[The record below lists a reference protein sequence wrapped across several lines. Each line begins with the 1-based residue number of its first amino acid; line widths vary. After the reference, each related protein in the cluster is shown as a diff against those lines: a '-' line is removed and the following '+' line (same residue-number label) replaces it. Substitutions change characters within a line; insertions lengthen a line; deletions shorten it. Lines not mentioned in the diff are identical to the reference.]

1 VPSAL
6 VSRQMGTGGLTCVL
20 PNDSEELATPGKT
33 GTALRAARLAPMV
46 QWFSPGVLLRSAI
59 SAGVSS
65 IFGRHADPRA
75 LEAFGEPDPIWFD
88 YSAPGRG
95 SQERGFWVDYVA
107 DAGDGWNPTYAVAR
121 AAASDFKVTSTDSQ
135 GESHETYRGRLLV
148 LGGDL
153 VYPVASR
160 KDYEERLVRPY
171 EAALVSEAPHPDV
184 FAIPGNHD
192 WYDSLVAFQR
202 RFCTEERRWLG
213 GWRTRQTRSYF
224 ALKLPYR
231 WWLLGTDVQLGSD
244 IDTAQMKY
252 FEQIGELMEADDRVI
267 LCTPEPHWTIEATAP
282 PSEGL
287 TQSNLHKLEKVLGN
301 RVRVFLAGDTHHY
314 RRHTLR
320 GKNEKVVRHKI
331 TAGGGGAFLHPT
343 HNGAAKLEVLANGD
357 GSERYRCEATYPRPM
372 VTRWLGMQLIWAF
385 LLRNPRFGIITAVLY
400 LVTCATVQA
409 PVGELGFGDLGTVL
423 SVELGYFIDSRPAFL
438 WTLLVCL
445 GTVTFIRSDRA
456 WYRWGAGIIHG
467 LLHLVAAGLVGWF
480 AAHLLHPVASTSWAW
495 LPRALVIF
503 AGGWVVGSIVVGT
516 YLGVS
521 ISLFGRHANDAFAAL
536 AIQDYKN
543 FVRLNIRP
551 DGTLRIFPIK
561 LHRVARQ
568 QRWWRGRQEPGGKH
582 TAPEPKP
589 ELIEKWIDV
598 K

>member
-1 VPSAL
+1 
-6 VSRQMGTGGLTCVL
+6 MGTGGLTGVL
-20 PNDSEELATPGKT
+20 PNETEERATPGKT
-33 GTALRAARLAPMV
+33 GTALRQHRLAPMV

-59 SAGVSS
+59 GAGVSS

-75 LEAFGEPDPIWFD
+75 LEAFGEPEPIWFD
-88 YSAPGRG
+88 YSAPVRAT
-95 SQERGFWVDYVA
+95 QERGFWVDYVA

-121 AAASDFKVTSTDSQ
+121 AAASDFKVTAA
-135 GESHETYRGRLLV
+135 GESQPTCRGRLLV

-171 EAALVSEAPHPDV
+171 EVALQSEPPHPDV

-202 RFCTEERRWLG
+202 RFCTQEKRWLG

-252 FEQIGELMEADDRVI
+252 FEQIGELMEADDRII
-267 LCTPEPHWTIEATAP
+267 LCTPEPHWTIAATAP
-282 PSEGL
+282 PSDGL
-287 TQSNLHKLEKVLGN
+287 TQSNLHRLEDVLGH
-301 RVRVFLAGDTHHY
+301 RVRVFLAGDLHHY

-320 GKNEKVVRHKI
+320 EKNGHAIRHKI

-343 HNGAAKLEVLANGD
+343 HNGAAKVQELANGA
-357 GSERYRCEATYPRPM
+357 GSEPYRLEATYPSPI
-372 VTRWLGMQLIWAF
+372 VTRWLGMQLVWAF
-385 LLRNPRFGIITAVLY
+385 LARNPSFGIITAILY
-400 LVTCATVQA
+400 LITCATVQA
-409 PVGELGFGDLGTVL
+409 PVGDIGAGELGRVL
-423 SVELGYFIDSRPAFL
+423 TTELNSFIQSRTAVL
-438 WTLLVCL
+438 WTFLVCL

-456 WYRWGAGIIHG
+456 WYRWSAGIVHG
-467 LLHLVAAGLVGWF
+467 LLHIAAAGLVGWL
-480 AAHLLHPVASTSWAW
+480 AAHLVHPYADTGWAW
-495 LPRALVIF
+495 LPRALLIF

-521 ISLFGRHANDAFAAL
+521 ISLFGRHGNDAFAAL

-543 FVRLNIRP
+543 FVRLNVRP
-551 DGTLRIFPIK
+551 DGTLRIYPIK
-561 LHRVARQ
+561 LHRVARH
-568 QRWWRGRQEPGGKH
+568 QRWWRRGQKAGDPESRP
-582 TAPEPKP
+582 PEPRP